1 VHFQIINN
9 ETIERPNMKTIS
21 TIPAALLLASAAILA
36 LAPPAVAQAIA
47 SAQPP
52 GALTKDDDKA
62 IRKTLMGVETAWNTH
77 DMKAF
82 GSLFTEDAEWIN
94 IVGMHWRGREA
105 VVKAHAIFHEIMF
118 KNHQLKTDDI
128 KVRSLGGSHA
138 IAVVTTTNDAFTT
151 PDGRVMERAQNRL
164 TYVLSNGPDG
174 WKIAHGHNVRVDAD
188 AANNDPV
195 NSRPK

>member
-1 VHFQIINN
+1 
-9 ETIERPNMKTIS
+9 MKTIS
-21 TIPAALLLASAAILA
+21 TITAAVLLASAAILA
-36 LAPPAVAQAIA
+36 LAPPAVAQTTA
-47 SAQPP
+47 SAQLQ
-52 GALTKDDDKA
+52 GALTKDDNQA
-62 IRKTLMGVETAWNTH
+62 IRKTLMGYETAWNTH

-82 GSLFTEDAEWIN
+82 GSLITEDAEWIN
-94 IVGMHWRGREA
+94 IVGMHWRGRDA

-128 KVRSLGGSHA
+128 KVRSLGGRHA

-151 PDGRVMERAQNRL
+151 PDGHVMERAQNRL

-174 WKIAHGHNVRVDAD
+174 WKIAHGHNVRVDAA